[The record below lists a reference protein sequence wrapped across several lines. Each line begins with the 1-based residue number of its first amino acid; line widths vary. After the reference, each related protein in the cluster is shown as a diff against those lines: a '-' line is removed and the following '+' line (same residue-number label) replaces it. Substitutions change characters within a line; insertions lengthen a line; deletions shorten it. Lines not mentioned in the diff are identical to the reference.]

1 MLHLLPSH
9 PETGFQ
15 LIYLGL
21 GLVLSLSLFELMDHL
36 GIDRRIALAIALLF
50 TLSPSTILYEN
61 LLFYEYPLTAL
72 FTVAALFL
80 HRFATSG
87 KLRDGVVFF
96 SATALIAGIR
106 SIYSLFWYA
115 VLILIVFLARRDSR
129 RRTMQAAAIPALLLT
144 AFYVKHFVMFH
155 EFAPGGRA
163 FMALNLSSVLVD
175 PVPEDALDKLIAAGK
190 ITPILKDD
198 MFELGDDFDVSPSES
213 PLSKIVPVP
222 PKTGIPVLDNCIKST
237 QAFNWNCAWAADA
250 ADVYTKDS
258 WVVFR
263 NYPSAYLESLRGN
276 IPRYFLPDTE
286 NWPFDGRK
294 VDANEQ
300 ILSRPLAVY
309 NLLTSGEWPP
319 AVEHPWLAYI
329 ALPTLVAFGLWSF
342 VRNPA
347 SRLVLGFML
356 GNILY
361 ISGIVIVLAAADQN
375 RYRTEVSAFYAVLLG
390 IALQRIAARN
400 N

>member
-1 MLHLLPSH
+1 
-9 PETGFQ
+9 
-15 LIYLGL
+15 
-21 GLVLSLSLFELMDHL
+21 MDHL

-237 QAFNWNCAWAADA
+237 QAFNWNCAWAAQRIFGILA
-250 ADVYTKDS
+250 
-258 WVVFR
+258 R
-263 NYPSAYLESLRGN
+263 QHSA
-276 IPRYFLPDTE
+276 IFPARYGE
-286 NWPFDGRK
+286 
-294 VDANEQ
+294 
-300 ILSRPLAVY
+300 LAVRRQK
-309 NLLTSGEWPP
+309 SG
-319 AVEHPWLAYI
+319 
-329 ALPTLVAFGLWSF
+329 
-342 VRNPA
+342 R
-347 SRLVLGFML
+347 
-356 GNILY
+356 
-361 ISGIVIVLAAADQN
+361 
-375 RYRTEVSAFYAVLLG
+375 
-390 IALQRIAARN
+390 
-400 N
+400 